1 MIEEWTD
8 PSDRL
13 LAIAIFGTGSAAE
26 AERMIRAWART
37 KSFGDGRV
45 SSVELSVGAAVTLQL
60 ATDKVFVKV
69 WPCDVDPKA
78 LSAQLQVQAGLAA
91 CGFPAPRL
99 LTEPSRLGPGWA
111 AAMEYKRDGVATDVR
126 VPGVRRAMAAGLSQ
140 FVRLSG
146 SYRDMEGL
154 PHRLLPDRIWPR
166 PHNVLF
172 DFEATTQGAEWID
185 DIARTA
191 LAAMRSAT
199 SRIVVGHL
207 DWSAKNMRMGPE
219 SIAVVYDWD
228 AVFLDRETF
237 VIGAAAAHFPMT
249 WELDVSGNP
258 EAREVLA
265 FVQEYEEARGQA
277 FTSTELEE
285 IAASATSARIRH
297 AASTRAILAGRF
309 FAAKPEGQ
317 WSLPFRVG
325 ELLPRGSLGVF
336 TLLDCAGA
344 A

>member
-8 PSDRL
+8 RYDGL
-13 LAIAIFGTGSAAE
+13 LASAVFGTDSVDE

-37 KSFGDGRV
+37 RGFGDGRV

-69 WPCDVDPKA
+69 WSGEADPKA

-91 CGFPAPRL
+91 CGFPAPRV
-99 LTEPSRLGPGWA
+99 LTDLSRLGPGWA
-111 AAMEYKRDGVATDVR
+111 TVMEYKRDGVVTDVR

-140 FVRLSG
+140 FVRVSE
-146 SYRDMEGL
+146 SCRDIEGL

-166 PHNVLF
+166 PHNALF
-172 DFEATTQGAEWID
+172 DFEATTRGAEWID

-191 LAAMRSAT
+191 LTVMRSAT

-228 AVFLDRETF
+228 AIFLDRETF
-237 VIGAAAAHFPMT
+237 VVGAAAAHFPMT
-249 WELDVSGNP
+249 WELDVSGTP
-258 EAREVLA
+258 DAREVMA

-277 FTSTELEE
+277 FTGTELEE
-285 IAASATSARIRH
+285 VAVSATYARAYTARCEH
-297 AASTRAILAGRF
+297 AGDPGGAGWNGSSR
-309 FAAKPEGQ
+309 Q
-317 WSLPFRVG
+317 SLKDHGPFRFG
-325 ELLPRGSLGVF
+325 
-336 TLLDCAGA
+336 
-344 A
+344 

>member
-1 MIEEWTD
+1 MIDEWTD
-8 PSDRL
+8 RSDKL
-13 LAIAIFGTGSAAE
+13 LAVAIFGTDSVAE

-37 KSFGDGRV
+37 RSFGDGRV

-69 WPCDVDPKA
+69 WPGDVDPKA
-78 LSAQLQVQAGLAA
+78 LSAQLQVQAGLAGR
-91 CGFPAPRL
+91 GFPAPQV
-99 LTEPSRLGPGWA
+99 LTDLSRLGPGWA
-111 AAMEYKRDGVATDVR
+111 SAMEYKRDGVATDVR
-126 VPGVRRAMAAGLSQ
+126 MPGVRRAMAAGLAQ
-140 FVRLSG
+140 FVRMSE
-146 SYRDMEGL
+146 SHQDVEGL
-154 PHRLLPDRIWPR
+154 PRRPLPDRSVWPR
-166 PHNVLF
+166 PHNALF
-172 DFEATTQGAEWID
+172 DFEATAQGAEWID

-191 LAAMRSAT
+191 LADMRLAT

-258 EAREVLA
+258 DTREVMA

-277 FTSTELEE
+277 FTSAELEE
-285 IAASATSARIRH
+285 VAASATYARAYTARCEH
-297 AASTRAILAGRF
+297 AGDPSGARWIGSSRQYLKDNG
-309 FAAKPEGQ
+309 
-317 WSLPFRVG
+317 PFRF
-325 ELLPRGSLGVF
+325 R
-336 TLLDCAGA
+336 
-344 A
+344 